1 MKITVSKKS
10 ISAAL
15 QHCCAAAVRNSTMPI
30 LKCVQLVPGA
40 DGFTLRAA
48 NEGLRMAVSCG
59 VKAQITQPEALC
71 VSAHDL
77 FDRVKALP
85 DGDIK
90 LVTKSGKL
98 SLEAG
103 QRKLGLSYVSADDYP
118 KIPTHDGDM
127 VRVPSALLAEAFKAS
142 LFAVCEDASR
152 AEIAGLHL
160 TLGGDVL
167 SLLGTDG
174 HRIALFSVPGPA
186 GSLNC
191 LIPKPSAVMM
201 RAVLETATGLVGLH
215 REGTTLYAEFPEMCA
230 AFASMTLN
238 EERFPEAPA
247 NMART
252 EPASACDVMT
262 DSAIDSLKALT
273 AVAGKLGQV
282 TLEKRGDAIIVS
294 AVSENGD
301 ESSDQFMAKGGKDFA
316 PFRVQGAY
324 MVDALTAT
332 ASESCSI
339 ASSDDD
345 WTPAQVFGGK
355 FRGVVAKV
363 QKA

>member
-1 MKITVSKKS
+1 MKITVSKKA

-30 LKCVQLVPGA
+30 LKCVQLVPSA
-40 DGFTLRAA
+40 DCFTLRAA
-48 NEGLRMAVSCG
+48 NEGLRMAVSCN
-59 VKAQITQPEALC
+59 VKAQVTQPESLC
-71 VSAHDL
+71 VSAHEL

-90 LVTKSGKL
+90 LVTKAGKL
-98 SLEAG
+98 TLEAG

-118 KIPTHDGDM
+118 KIPTHDGPM
-127 VRVPSALLAEAFKAS
+127 VRVPAALLAEGFKAS
-142 LFAVCEDASR
+142 LFAVCEDVSR
-152 AEIAGLHL
+152 GEVAGLHI
-160 TLGGDVL
+160 TLGGNVL

-174 HRIALFSVPGPA
+174 HRIALFSVPGPD
-186 GSLNC
+186 GKLDC

-201 RAVLETATGLVGLH
+201 RAVLENATGDVGLH
-215 REGTTLYAEFPEMCA
+215 REGTTMYAEFPELGA
-230 AFASMTLN
+230 SFASVTLN
-238 EERFPEAPA
+238 EERFPAAPETI
-247 NMART
+247 ARN
-252 EPASACDVMT
+252 EPESSCDVMT

-282 TLEKRGDAIIVS
+282 TLEKKGDAIIVS

-301 ESSDQFMAKGGKDFA
+301 ESSDQFMCKGGKDFL

-332 ASESCSI
+332 ASETCSI
-339 ASSDDD
+339 ASPDDD
-345 WTPAQVFGGK
+345 WRPAQVFGGK

-363 QKA
+363 QKT